1 MDKLKTTYA
10 VRSLLE
16 IFLSIW
22 TLIILGLPFCSFELT
37 GYPLKMQALNGYF
50 FFSLI
55 EPKTSLPLTQD
66 MQIFTI
72 IVVVMFSIIIAI
84 AIINIFLNILNFY
97 LKEHPIT
104 KSCSIFVSLNC
115 FSSLI
120 YMIAS
125 IVFVVI
131 ANNASESVYSVET
144 HAYIYFLVSL
154 IILIIYYI
162 SPLLIKNNYKKSEL
176 KNNVSPQINNQK
188 HPTTRDIASIQL
200 KQTINNT
207 VKPNMNLFN
216 ELLKYKEL
224 LDNEILTQEEFD
236 KIKLKLFELN

>member
-1 MDKLKTTYA
+1 MGKNKTTYA
-10 VRSLLE
+10 AKSFIE

-22 TLIILGLPFCSFELT
+22 PLIILGLPFCSVEIAGF
-37 GYPLKMQALNGYF
+37 PLKMQPINGYF
-50 FFSLI
+50 FYSLI
-55 EPKTSLPLTQD
+55 EPKTTVTQD

-72 IVVVMFSIIIAI
+72 VSVVLFSIIITI
-84 AIINIFLNILNFY
+84 SIIGMFLIIINFY
-97 LKEHPIT
+97 LNEHPIAN
-104 KSCSIFVSLNC
+104 SCSILATFNC
-115 FSSLI
+115 FSTLI

-131 ANNASESVYSVET
+131 INNTGETIAET

-154 IILIIYYI
+154 IILITYYI
-162 SPLLIKNNYKKSEL
+162 TPVLIRNNYKKSEL
-176 KNNVSPQINNQK
+176 KEKNSK
-188 HPTTRDIASIQL
+188 HKIHTMQGITSVQSKQNSNTTTKTNL
-200 KQTINNT
+200 
-207 VKPNMNLFN
+207 NLFN